1 MMGYENQGFEE
12 AHLYASREEMENLV
26 LEEPSTVTNS
36 FSSYRSAMASLSE
49 PHNPLSPPIITNDDP
64 FLSPLPHRDHRN
76 PNLSDHSYLEPPSY
90 ADAMFSPF
98 NGEISDTNGIES
110 PNQDSGILR
119 FPSRSASL
127 NSEYL
132 KISVSNP
139 LKEQETSNSLVP
151 GGNTYVTYLITT
163 RTNMPE
169 FGGSEFEVRRRFKDV
184 VTLSDRLSESYRGF
198 LIPPRPDKNVV
209 ESQVMQK
216 QEFVEQRRVAL
227 EKYLCRLAA
236 HPVIKKS
243 DELKVFLQVQGK
255 LPLLITTDVA
265 SRMLDG
271 AVNLPRQLFGESASV
286 VALHEFVQPA
296 KGGRD
301 LLRIFKELKQS
312 VTNDWGGSKPP
323 VVEEDKEFLEK
334 KEKLQDLEEQLSNAS
349 QQAESLVKAQQD
361 IGETMGELGLAFV
374 KLTKFETEEAIYNS
388 QRIRAVDMK
397 SVATASVKASRFYQE
412 SNAQTVKH
420 LDTLHEYLGLMLSV
434 HSAFSDRSSAL
445 LTVQTLLSELS
456 SLHSRAEKLEAA
468 SSKIFG
474 GDKSRIHKV
483 EELKETIK
491 VTEDAKSCAVREYE
505 RIKGIQKSL
514 FEIPS
519 RGPSSLSG
527 ILLLHCLCLDWRSKK
542 AKTGE
547 SSLAPSAADTTSDP
561 HMEIEEEPRVTSQ
574 MGANS
579 SGIGATSSKGRKK
592 KPTFSS
598 LPVVPKKSPITGW
611 RCSWKPVLTLYQKAS
626 PSLKDTL
633 GRTSLGPFLTI
644 PRIQSDRRLVAA
656 LCERWFGE
664 TNMFHFPCCELAI
677 TPLDFV
683 MLTGIPIVGEVLPPL
698 SAITMDQA
706 ACLMGVLPESIEAD
720 NAWEASKV
728 KLSWL
733 AGLLDNTD
741 IVAIDINSLIFTSVF
756 RNFLLY
762 VLGACFFMTN
772 RSCVDPSFLSLID
785 LIDRFD
791 TFDWGGAIYASI
803 LVGLRR
809 VSCWEGRLVH
819 FFYHFLEV
827 TLRPYIELGDMILL
841 FCREARRFMGRR
853 VTFSYF
859 GDCEYFLGER
869 VLHQSDGEFR
879 IPLSPPLEMTPTWTR
894 DAFMEQLRTA
904 GIVVPHLVG
913 DLWPLLA
920 ILEEDTRG
928 LTEEIVNRI
937 ATFEDPVVTLE
948 EVPPY
953 QCRSRPDTN
962 FDFEDGPAQTLST
975 SPDAME
981 PSIRATDNSAFSF
994 PTLPNLENH
1003 QLYDRKLKQW
1013 LDSLD
1018 SSKQEAFE
1026 NLKLFSKLGTVAS
1039 LFRVKINGHLVEAA
1053 LGCWSLEFHVF
1064 KLGVFELSPTLEE
1077 YGRLMSVPFDQD
1089 RIVIPF
1095 HRARWKSKATSFLG
1109 VKQGFLKKL
1118 DGEENYYRC
1127 SLKFLVDNFSP
1138 KNPSWISTSSFM
1150 GLPGSWP
1157 QYYFRALALAVVG
1170 HVLFPLSFNFID
1182 MQVVEVVE
1190 QIMNGHS
1197 FIPMLLAETF
1207 RTLDRC
1213 VQKREILS
1221 GASGKHHLVLIGL
1234 RGSSHYIPNWIVR
1247 QFGRTQDFPIIE
1259 AIKDVVEFGSSS
1271 EKLIS
1276 RLLAG
1281 WKSRMK
1287 KAFGHDYKNHLLRGV
1302 YQMACRLLFPLC
1314 FSSASLRR

>member
-1 MMGYENQGFEE
+1 
-12 AHLYASREEMENLV
+12 
-26 LEEPSTVTNS
+26 
-36 FSSYRSAMASLSE
+36 
-49 PHNPLSPPIITNDDP
+49 
-64 FLSPLPHRDHRN
+64 
-76 PNLSDHSYLEPPSY
+76 
-90 ADAMFSPF
+90 
-98 NGEISDTNGIES
+98 
-110 PNQDSGILR
+110 
-119 FPSRSASL
+119 
-127 NSEYL
+127 
-132 KISVSNP
+132 
-139 LKEQETSNSLVP
+139 
-151 GGNTYVTYLITT
+151 
-163 RTNMPE
+163 
-169 FGGSEFEVRRRFKDV
+169 
-184 VTLSDRLSESYRGF
+184 
-198 LIPPRPDKNVV
+198 
-209 ESQVMQK
+209 
-216 QEFVEQRRVAL
+216 
-227 EKYLCRLAA
+227 
-236 HPVIKKS
+236 
-243 DELKVFLQVQGK
+243 
-255 LPLLITTDVA
+255 
-265 SRMLDG
+265 
-271 AVNLPRQLFGESASV
+271 
-286 VALHEFVQPA
+286 
-296 KGGRD
+296 
-301 LLRIFKELKQS
+301 
-312 VTNDWGGSKPP
+312 
-323 VVEEDKEFLEK
+323 
-334 KEKLQDLEEQLSNAS
+334 
-349 QQAESLVKAQQD
+349 
-361 IGETMGELGLAFV
+361 
-374 KLTKFETEEAIYNS
+374 
-388 QRIRAVDMK
+388 
-397 SVATASVKASRFYQE
+397 
-412 SNAQTVKH
+412 
-420 LDTLHEYLGLMLSV
+420 
-434 HSAFSDRSSAL
+434 
-445 LTVQTLLSELS
+445 
-456 SLHSRAEKLEAA
+456 
-468 SSKIFG
+468 
-474 GDKSRIHKV
+474 
-483 EELKETIK
+483 
-491 VTEDAKSCAVREYE
+491 
-505 RIKGIQKSL
+505 
-514 FEIPS
+514 
-519 RGPSSLSG
+519 
-527 ILLLHCLCLDWRSKK
+527 
-542 AKTGE
+542 
-547 SSLAPSAADTTSDP
+547 
-561 HMEIEEEPRVTSQ
+561 
-574 MGANS
+574 
-579 SGIGATSSKGRKK
+579 
-592 KPTFSS
+592 
-598 LPVVPKKSPITGW
+598 
-611 RCSWKPVLTLYQKAS
+611 
-626 PSLKDTL
+626 
-633 GRTSLGPFLTI
+633 
-644 PRIQSDRRLVAA
+644 
-656 LCERWFGE
+656 
-664 TNMFHFPCCELAI
+664 
-677 TPLDFV
+677 
-683 MLTGIPIVGEVLPPL
+683 
-698 SAITMDQA
+698 MDQA

-803 LVGLRR
+803 WLDSVESPVGRSIGPL
-809 VSCWEGRLVH
+809 L
-819 FFYHFLEV
+819 YHFLEAHEYLDPFCPS
-827 TLRPYIELGDMILL
+827 LRAPDITSFPRSSRWKAPSSKVDRGKAVHGSTRDLLL
-841 FCREARRFMGRR
+841 FWGLR
-853 VTFSYF
+853 VFSR
-859 GDCEYFLGER
+859 GTS
-869 VLHQSDGEFR
+869 LHQSDGEFR

-928 LTEEIVNRI
+928 LTEEIVVFPFCSLEMRATIFVGLVRI
-937 ATFEDPVVTLE
+937 RILTLKMVLRRMMKRTIE
-948 EVPPY
+948 LLSIRGLELEPARVDQEFPL
-953 QCRSRPDTN
+953 
-962 FDFEDGPAQTLST
+962 FDFDFPFVKVTVPEQASAAARAVARFKQTEVTVFGQTLST

-1003 QLYDRKLKQW
+1003 QLYDRKLKRW

-1157 QYYFRALALAVVG
+1157 QYHFRALALAVVG

-1213 VQKREILS
+1213 VQKRDSPEMWYDQLVLLVPDMLVWKCSWLHVVEILS

-1287 KAFGHDYKNHLLRGV
+1287 NAFGHD
-1302 YQMACRLLFPLC
+1302 
-1314 FSSASLRR
+1314 